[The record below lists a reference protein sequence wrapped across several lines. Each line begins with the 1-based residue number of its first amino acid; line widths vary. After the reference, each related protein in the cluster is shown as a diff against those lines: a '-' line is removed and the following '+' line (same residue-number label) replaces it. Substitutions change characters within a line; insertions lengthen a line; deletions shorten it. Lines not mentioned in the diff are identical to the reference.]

1 MHYLTKKF
9 KFAVKNFFLTMA
21 AQAILLIVDPQNDFI
36 EGGALA
42 VEGAQKAMQALTDFL
57 APHPNLFAKTFVTQ
71 DFHPEDHCSFKEQG
85 GTWPKHCVKGTSGAE
100 IFPPLQAVLDQCQKI
115 EYCKKGQSKDRD
127 QYSVF
132 DIQDGEITNE
142 DGKKIRDYIKSVDTC
157 FIFVAG
163 IAGDVCVMNTLKDLI
178 QFADKEYIAVYRN
191 YTASLDGGQKLDD
204 FCEENSIKIFSRD

>member
-1 MHYLTKKF
+1 
-9 KFAVKNFFLTMA
+9 MA
-21 AQAILLIVDPQNDFI
+21 AKPILIIVDPQNDFI
-36 EGGALA
+36 EGGSLA
-42 VEGAQKAMQALTDFL
+42 VSGAQKAMQELTDYL
-57 APHPNLFAKTFVTQ
+57 STRLTLFDRIFVTQ
-71 DFHPEDHCSFKEQG
+71 DFHPEDHCSFTEQG
-85 GTWPKHCVKGTSGAE
+85 GTWPKHCVRETFGAE
-100 IFPPLQAVLDQCQKI
+100 IFPPLKAVLDKCSGV

-132 DIQDGEITNE
+132 DIQNGEITNE